1 MGWVKKLEVRF
12 MLEKDNGTERG
23 GIINRG
29 WAVVKKAK
37 EAREPGPKEQ
47 TLY

>member
-1 MGWVKKLEVRF
+1 MKKLEVRF

-47 TLY
+47 ALY